1 MGRVAGGSGG
11 GREKYYRMW
20 EKAEKDTGECEE
32 KQDES
37 GLQTQGERGAKPRK
51 AETGGGRK
59 RKY

>member
-32 KQDES
+32 K
-37 GLQTQGERGAKPRK
+37 
-51 AETGGGRK
+51 
-59 RKY
+59 